1 MEDGKVRGPTSKRRK
16 RLLFSSPTL
25 TGAHICTAPSPLLC
39 YWQLVYRFTHCY
51 TNSYLNLRYFL
62 YVTKFMWQFASA
74 LLASLTLT
82 QRQTHK
88 AITVIIQAFIF
99 QNIKGDPSKIA
110 SKLFFIA
117 PA

>member
-1 MEDGKVRGPTSKRRK
+1 MEGGKVRGPTSKRRK

-25 TGAHICTAPSPLLC
+25 TGARICTAPSPLPC
-39 YWQLVYRFTHCY
+39 FWQLVYRFTHGY
-51 TNSYLNLRYFL
+51 TNCYFNPHYFL
-62 YVTKFMWQFASA
+62 HVTKFMWQFACA

-82 QRQTHK
+82 QRQTYK
-88 AITVIIQAFIF
+88 TITDTIQAFIF

-110 SKLFFIA
+110 SKIFFIA